1 MKRNQRLSIVTPEN
15 TLNDEFVLT
24 CSFMDIMI
32 HDWSDEQ
39 AEAMF
44 LNLTGKNQMEISQ
57 MLGIS
62 QPAVNR
68 RLKAAHF
75 DTIHKFINR
84 FEQLLKSPKPDENYP
99 LDHTEFRLYH
109 GHLVHLPD
117 QGKPAQD

>member
-1 MKRNQRLSIVTPEN
+1 MKRNQRLSILT
-15 TLNDEFVLT
+15 TQKSINDELDVT

-84 FEQLLKSPKPDENYP
+84 FENLLKKPES
-99 LDHTEFRLYH
+99 
-109 GHLVHLPD
+109 
-117 QGKPAQD
+117 